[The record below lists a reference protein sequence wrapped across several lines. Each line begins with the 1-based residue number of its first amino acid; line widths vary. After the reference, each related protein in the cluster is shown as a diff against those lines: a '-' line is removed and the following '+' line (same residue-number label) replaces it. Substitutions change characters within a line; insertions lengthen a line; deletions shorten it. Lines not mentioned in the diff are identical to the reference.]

1 MLPFIDK
8 TMTIENK
15 TMIIENIAKL
25 FNLGPITVFTL
36 SQIRD
41 RPL

>member
-8 TMTIENK
+8 TMIT
-15 TMIIENIAKL
+15 ENITKL

>member
-1 MLPFIDK
+1 MLPFID
-8 TMTIENK
+8 K

>member
-8 TMTIENK
+8 TMIAV
-15 TMIIENIAKL
+15 NITKL
-25 FNLGPITVFTL
+25 FNLGPVTVFTL

-41 RPL
+41 RPI